1 MALKE
6 ILRLRRMTLKVAI
19 NGFGRI
25 GRLFFRAALA
35 DERFWKKLEIVA
47 VNDLADAATL
57 AHLLKYDSV
66 HGVLP
71 HEVKAKENA
80 ILVDDIEIRT
90 VREPNPEN
98 LPWKELGIDIV
109 LESTGRF
116 RDRKNASKHLKA
128 GAKKVII
135 SAPAKEP
142 DITIVYGINHHLY
155 DPEKH
160 VILSNASCTTNAFAP
175 VVKVL
180 MDNFG
185 LVRGM
190 MTTVHAYTNDQRLLD
205 LVHRDPRRARAAA
218 INIIPTTTG
227 AARAIMEIFPEL
239 KGRLAAMAIRVPV
252 PNGSVVDFVAELEK
266 EVTLEELNSA
276 FKRAAEGELKGVL
289 QYVEEPIVSSDIIGN
304 PHSSIYDALAA
315 MVLGDKSNMVKVLAW
330 YDNEWGFSCR
340 LVDVMVYMAEKG
352 GF

>member
-1 MALKE
+1 
-6 ILRLRRMTLKVAI
+6 MTLKVAI

-35 DERFWKKLEIVA
+35 DKRFWKKLEVVA

-57 AHLLKYDSV
+57 AHLLKYDSI
-66 HGVLP
+66 HGALN

-80 ILVDDIEIRT
+80 ILVNDMEIRT

-116 RDRKNASKHLKA
+116 RDRESASKHLKA

-135 SAPAKEP
+135 SAPAKGP

-160 VILSNASCTTNAFAP
+160 IILSNASCTTNAFAP
-175 VVKVL
+175 IVKVL

-218 INIIPTTTG
+218 MNIIPTTTG

-239 KGRLAAMAIRVPV
+239 KGRLTAMAMRVPV

-276 FKRAAEGELKGVL
+276 FKKAAEGELRGIL

-304 PHSSIYDALAA
+304 PHSSIYDALAS
-315 MVLGDKSNMVKVLAW
+315 MVLGDRSNMVKVLAW